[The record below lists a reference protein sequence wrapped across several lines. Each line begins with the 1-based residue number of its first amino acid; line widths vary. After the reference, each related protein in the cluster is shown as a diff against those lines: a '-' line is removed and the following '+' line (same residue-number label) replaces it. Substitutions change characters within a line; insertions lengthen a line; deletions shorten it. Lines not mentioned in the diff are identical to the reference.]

1 MCLHTDCGNIS
12 ATAGGTQLFTVSI
25 LLLCFQIFSVS
36 HYEHRSPLCCE
47 GEIRLMNG
55 NRRSNSHEGRV
66 EICYGSQWKTVCDD
80 HWEESDA
87 QVVCTQLGYISEGI
101 YT

>member
-1 MCLHTDCGNIS
+1 
-12 ATAGGTQLFTVSI
+12 
-25 LLLCFQIFSVS
+25 
-36 HYEHRSPLCCE
+36 
-47 GEIRLMNG
+47 MNG